1 MAAKKKSTQKKTRT
15 SGRRSWTEK
24 ELATLGKMAATR
36 PVGLIA
42 YELDRTEAAVRN
54 KAHTEGISFRSPER
68 SPYGKPAAT
77 KRKAARKKK

>member
-1 MAAKKKSTQKKTRT
+1 MAVKKKSTKKKHQT
-15 SGRRSWTEK
+15 SGRRGWTGK

-36 PVGLIA
+36 PVRLIA

-68 SPYGKPAAT
+68 SLYGKPVAP